1 LNPGPPAPQ
10 VKTEPFTFTAPYSAS
25 SGQADTAQPTFYG
38 RTPTPEKEMEY
49 IIRAMK
55 LISRDLLGEAKDH
68 HPLAVVWGPDVK
80 PSFITWMRQNGKD
93 ERYIKICVRYLDRFV
108 TEPIRTPEDVL
119 KCFERCRSHNLDRAL
134 RNLLNF
140 YRDIKGYDEGFIL
153 KLKRAIPHIK
163 TGTDEYVPTEERIVE
178 TFKVLRT
185 APLKYRVLWWLGL
198 MGVRFEHGIRAL
210 NELDF
215 SRAEDLKGF
224 YYLKV
229 GWDTGPKKC
238 YVIVMPKFVYEMIM
252 EFKASGGKLKKS
264 AVDSFRRRLKRKGM
278 EIEPVK
284 YVRDFAYN
292 AMLQVGIP
300 ESLADYLNGR
310 GPQTVG
316 AKHYLEKKRQI
327 ITHYSKYMAYLG
339 ELRAKIE
346 TGS

>member
-1 LNPGPPAPQ
+1 
-10 VKTEPFTFTAPYSAS
+10 
-25 SGQADTAQPTFYG
+25 
-38 RTPTPEKEMEY
+38 MEY
-49 IIRAMK
+49 IIRAVK
-55 LISRDLLGEAKDH
+55 LISRDLFGDANVTREH
-68 HPLAVVWGPDVK
+68 HSLAIVWGPDIK
-80 PSFITWMRQNGKD
+80 PGFITWMRQNGKD
-93 ERYIKICVRYLDRFV
+93 ERYIKTCISYLDRFV
-108 TEPIRTPEDVL
+108 TRPIRTPEDVL
-119 KCFERCRSHNLDRAL
+119 KCFELCRSHNLDRAL

-153 KLKRAIPHIK
+153 KLKRAIPYIK
-163 TGTDEYVPTEERIVE
+163 TGTDEYVPTEERIIE
-178 TFKVLRT
+178 TFRALRT

-215 SRAEDLKGF
+215 SRAEDLAGF

-252 EFKASGGKLKKS
+252 EFKASGEKLKKS
-264 AVDSFRRRLKRKGM
+264 AVDSFRRRLKRKGVD
-278 EIEPVK
+278 IEPVK

-327 ITHYSKYMAYLG
+327 ITHWPKYMAYLKR
-339 ELRAKIE
+339 LRLRIR
-346 TGS
+346 S

>member
-1 LNPGPPAPQ
+1 METETFASPSCPAEGEMVLTPQ
-10 VKTEPFTFTAPYSAS
+10 A
-25 SGQADTAQPTFYG
+25 TFY
-38 RTPTPEKEMEY
+38 EKMAHLKEEMRRLVE
-49 IIRAMK
+49 AMK
-55 LISRDLLGEAKDH
+55 LIRQDLFGEAGGLERE
-68 HPLAVVWGPDVK
+68 PTIVWGPEVK
-80 PSFITWMRQNGKD
+80 PDFISWMRQNGKD
-93 ERYIKICVRYLDRFV
+93 ERYIKTCVSYLDRFV

-163 TGTDEYVPTEERIVE
+163 TGTDEYVPTEERIIK
-178 TFKVLRT
+178 TFRALRT

-215 SRAEDLKGF
+215 SRAEDLGGF

-238 YVIVMPKFVYEMIM
+238 YVIVMPKFVYDMVM
-252 EFKASGGKLKKS
+252 EFKASGEKLKKT
-264 AVDSFRRRLKRKGM
+264 AVDSFRRRLKRKGID
-278 EIEPVK
+278 IEPVK

-292 AMLQVGIP
+292 TMLQVGIP

-327 ITHYSKYMAYLG
+327 ITHYPKYMVYLE

-346 TGS
+346 QA

>member
-1 LNPGPPAPQ
+1 MGSLREDM
-10 VKTEPFTFTAPYSAS
+10 KTLIEAM
-25 SGQADTAQPTFYG
+25 
-38 RTPTPEKEMEY
+38 RM
-49 IIRAMK
+49 IRQ
-55 LISRDLLGEAKDH
+55 DLLGEA
-68 HPLAVVWGPDVK
+68 GPEQGPVIIWSPEIK
-80 PSFITWMRQNGKD
+80 PEFISWMQQNGKS
-93 ERYIKICVRYLDRFV
+93 ERYINTCVSYLDRFV
-108 TEPIRTPEDVL
+108 TKPIRTPEDVL
-119 KCFERCRSHNLDRAL
+119 RCFERCHSHNLDRAL

-153 KLKRAIPHIK
+153 KLKRAIPRIRP
-163 TGTDEYVPTEERIVE
+163 GVDEYVPTEERIIE

-198 MGVRFEHGIRAL
+198 LGVRFEHGIRAL

-215 SRAEDLKGF
+215 SRAEDLGGF

-238 YVIVMPKFVYEMIM
+238 YVIVMPKFIYDMIM
-252 EFKASGGKLKKS
+252 EFKASGEKLKKA
-264 AVDSFRRRLKRKGM
+264 AVDSFRRRLKRKGV

-316 AKHYLEKKRQI
+316 AKHYLEKRRQI
-327 ITHYSKYMAYLG
+327 ITHWPRYGAYL
-339 ELRAKIE
+339 ERLRAIIE
-346 TGS
+346 A